1 MYKLIVIMLLVCFV
15 FAAFPVTVR
24 ADKPEVGIGLHIGW
38 PTLLGFSVK
47 GWAAPRFGLQ
57 GMGSRFSSG
66 DASLTM
72 LSGRV
77 FYKLATGRSVAPAIG
92 VGGGVWMA
100 SDDDDEETVP
110 IFEFLLHFEHKW
122 TENFRGDYELGYYI
136 VNFEEIDTDIS
147 GMALG
152 IGMHYFF

>member
-1 MYKLIVIMLLVCFV
+1 MIKLIVTVLLACFLV
-15 FAAFPVTVR
+15 FPIAAR
-24 ADKPEVGIGLHIGW
+24 ADEIETGIGLHIGW

-47 GWAAPRFGLQ
+47 SWVAPRFGLQ

-72 LSGRV
+72 LSGRA
-77 FYKLATGRSVAPAIG
+77 FYKLATGKRVAPSIG
-92 VGGGVWMA
+92 LGTGVWMA
-100 SDDDDEETVP
+100 SEGDNDETIG
-110 IFEFLLHFEHKW
+110 IFEFLLNFEHKW
-122 TENFRGDYELGYYI
+122 TDNFRGDYEIGYYI
-136 VNFEEIDTDIS
+136 INFDEIDVDIS